1 MAFPFWTIQLLGMI
15 SKTRKWPQKMA
26 GPFFEDAPKGDPLRV
41 PHHFPKR
48 EELLFLTLA
57 DPWICMIQIDQ
68 IRPPPAP
75 KNPWESWSH
84 KYWRCP
90 SDGHSISE
98 GFKHRIRLHDL
109 VLPGIGGIHGK
120 VDAKKHVFRQQRMG
134 CTVFLPMQ
142 WSKQP
147 RAKTLSNPS
156 SNPVKPKLWAIY
168 GFISLWGN
176 GCFVKLGL
184 ARTPLLTTQER
195 NRKNIDVV
203 IEDTHVVRRNGWL
216 SVWSVLLKSP
226 IGWNQNVEYLL
237 QRT

>member
-26 GPFFEDAPKGDPLRV
+26 GPFFEDAQKVTHCESRTTSQNVSCCCSWPWRIPGSAWSKLIKSGRPGPK
-41 PHHFPKR
+41 KS
-48 EELLFLTLA
+48 
-57 DPWICMIQIDQ
+57 M
-68 IRPPPAP
+68 
-75 KNPWESWSH
+75 ESWSH